1 MELPIHDTEFFDSIV
16 EAGTE
21 LTGACHGQA
30 HAMGWHLEY
39 DELTSLIESG
49 QLSAKLGNRLRGYFV
64 STKLMLTVSELA
76 EAMEGDRKG
85 LMDDK
90 LPHHTM
96 LGVELGDT
104 VIRAFDLAGLL
115 EIPLG
120 QIIAEKLRFNATRP
134 DHQLENREKDG
145 GKSY

>member
-1 MELPIHDTEFFDSIV
+1 MDLPINDPDFFAAVV
-16 EAGTE
+16 EAGDE
-21 LTGACHGQA
+21 LTQACHGQA

-39 DELTSLIESG
+39 DELTNLIESG
-49 QLSAKLGNRLRGYFV
+49 TLSDKLGKRLLGYFV
-64 STKLMLTVSELA
+64 STKLMLTVSEVA
-76 EAMEGDRKG
+76 EAMEGARKN

-104 VIRAFDLAGLL
+104 VIRAFDLAGLM

-120 QIIAEKLRFNATRP
+120 TIIAEKLKFNATRP
-134 DHQLENREKDG
+134 DHQLENRDKEG
-145 GKSY
+145 GKGF